1 MLIEGDCLT
10 HLPRL
15 ADASVDLVLADPPY
29 GTTRNKWDSPIDL
42 PALWGELTRVSKPN
56 AAFVFTASQPFTTT
70 LVASNIAMFR
80 HEWVWIKN
88 RGSNYANTVREP
100 MKEHESILVF
110 SAGRWTYNKQMQPR
124 SGGGASRVAYGFEKA
139 APERSSNYG
148 EFAYKRPDKLPAMRV
163 PSSWQK
169 FNTEVGL
176 HPTQK
181 PVDLF
186 RYLIRTY
193 SNAGDTVL
201 DFCAGSGTT
210 AVAALK
216 EGRDFI
222 CVESDH
228 RHYATMQDRV
238 KDLTE
243 ISWCEQ
249 CGERE
254 AHYYSNVAL
263 CDVCHTDARSLAVS
277 ADQ

>member
-1 MLIEGDCLT
+1 MLIEGDCLAA
-10 HLPRL
+10 LPRL
-15 ADASVDLVLADPPY
+15 ASRSVDLVLADPPY

-42 PALWGELTRVSKPN
+42 PALWAELKRIAKPK

-70 LVASNIAMFR
+70 LVASNIEMFR

-100 MKEHESILVF
+100 MKEHESVLVF
-110 SAGRWTYNKQMQPR
+110 SGGGWTYNKQMQQR
-124 SGGGASRVAYGFEKA
+124 SGGGSSRVSYGFEKD
-139 APERSSNYG
+139 APERSTNYG
-148 EFAYKRPDKLPAMRV
+148 AFDYKRPERLTDLRV

-186 RYLIRTY
+186 RYLVRTY
-193 SNAGDTVL
+193 SNPGDTVL

-210 AVAALK
+210 AVAAIK
-216 EGRDFI
+216 ERRNFI
-222 CVESDH
+222 CIERDPK
-228 RHYATMQDRV
+228 HYVTMQDRV
-238 KDLTE
+238 KAIADVV
-243 ISWCEQ
+243 WCEQ

-254 AHYYSNVAL
+254 AQDFGGEAAL
-263 CDVCHTDARSLAVS
+263 CASCSTSVLV
-277 ADQ
+277 